1 MRLVASV
8 LAASSLLAC
17 NREPPAKPPAPTSL
31 ATSPAPPAASP
42 SPPCA
47 GVQLAGQP
55 ESYQEGTN
63 PTISEYDVG
72 ISNIFARELPDDAGV
87 VAKRLSAS
95 LSIHDPKT
103 DSLRHEIVVP
113 GNIVTIGADRYCVT
127 NVDYGSDPKP
137 GSVELQKLAP

>member
-1 MRLVASV
+1 VRFVAAVLAAASV
-8 LAASSLLAC
+8 LAC
-17 NREPPAKPPAPTSL
+17 GREPASKPPTPAPTPTS
-31 ATSPAPPAASP
+31 SPA

-47 GVQLAGQP
+47 GVRLEGEPQ
-55 ESYQEGTN
+55 SYEEGTN
-63 PTISEYDVG
+63 PTISDYDVG

-103 DSLRHEIVVP
+103 SSLRHEIVVP

-127 NVDYGSDPKP
+127 SVDYGSDPKP
-137 GSVELQKLAP
+137 GSVFLQKLALD